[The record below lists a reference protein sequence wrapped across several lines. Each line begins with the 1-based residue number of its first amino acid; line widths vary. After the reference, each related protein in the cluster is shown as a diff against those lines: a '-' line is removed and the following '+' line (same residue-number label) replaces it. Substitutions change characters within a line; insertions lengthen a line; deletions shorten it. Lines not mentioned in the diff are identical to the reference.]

1 MAAGSSRAGS
11 SAGSI
16 SRTPPSWRVLT
27 ARRPCC
33 PGRPTAKLGVLAV
46 NAAQARGR
54 QAASD
59 FPASARRYT
68 RAAVNK
74 VTLRLAGHLAFADLE
89 HAGRKS
95 GTVRHTPVRAF
106 RSGNTVIAGLNFA
119 RQSDWYQNIQAAGT
133 CRMRLG
139 GEQLTLGAPALVPAA
154 RASPIC
160 PGCSGSRSGIWF
172 TQPTMSSCPSCRH
185 RRGRRPALPG
195 STAAEARDRQAA
207 GARQEAA
214 GRLCA
219 VRADLPGLR
228 QRHHRCVRP
237 RIPGFS
243 PGGLGP
249 HLTSSGS
256 PRGLS
261 SGFPFAHRVLP
272 RRPPSSG
279 FPSSGV
285 LRFVPFGRRP
295 GSGSPFRCPSGFPF
309 PWAIFTIALP
319 PGGSAG
325 VGPRRQGPR
334 SPARPPPFRSWISP
348 SSAQHHRRAAAGH
361 DGCRYRIACYER
373 PRAQDTAAPEP
384 PR

>member
-1 MAAGSSRAGS
+1 MTAGSTCGPR
-11 SAGSI
+11 SA
-16 SRTPPSWRVLT
+16 
-27 ARRPCC
+27 
-33 PGRPTAKLGVLAV
+33 
-46 NAAQARGR
+46 
-54 QAASD
+54 D
-59 FPASARRYT
+59 
-68 RAAVNK
+68 
-74 VTLRLAGHLAFADLE
+74 
-89 HAGRKS
+89 
-95 GTVRHTPVRAF
+95 
-106 RSGNTVIAGLNFA
+106 
-119 RQSDWYQNIQAAGT
+119 
-133 CRMRLG
+133 
-139 GEQLTLGAPALVPAA
+139 
-154 RASPIC
+154 
-160 PGCSGSRSGIWF
+160 
-172 TQPTMSSCPSCRH
+172 

-195 STAAEARDRQAA
+195 STAAEARARQRA

-228 QRHHRCVRP
+228 QRHRRCVRP

-261 SGFPFAHRVLP
+261 SGFPFARRVLP
-272 RRPPSSG
+272 RRPPSCG

-295 GSGSPFRCPSGFPF
+295 GSGSPFRCSSGFPF
-309 PWAIFTIALP
+309 PWAILTIALP

-325 VGPRRQGPR
+325 FGPGRQGPR
-334 SPARPPPFRSWISP
+334 SPALPPPSRSWISP

-361 DGCRYRIACYER
+361 NGCRYRIACYER

-384 PR
+384 PRSADLAPPPQDCRSRSAVGRSGRAQTHRTAADGPERRCLGLHGLPLAPDTTYLIGSEECDRRRSAQAW

>member
-1 MAAGSSRAGS
+1 MIGPGQELAAQQGPGGEFPPITRSPRRRVMAAGPSRAGS
-11 SAGSI
+11 SAGST
-16 SRTPPSWRVLT
+16 SRTPPSWRVLA

-33 PGRPTAKLGVLAV
+33 PGRPAAKLGVLAV

-54 QAASD
+54 QAAGD

-89 HAGRKS
+89 HVGRKS

-154 RASPIC
+154 RGVTDLPWLFRFALRHLVHTADYVQLPILQA
-160 PGCSGSRSGIWF
+160 PPRA
-172 TQPTMSSCPSCRH
+172 QAR
-185 RRGRRPALPG
+185 LPG
-195 STAAEARDRQAA
+195 STAAEARDRQPAD
-207 GARQEAA
+207 ARQEAA

-261 SGFPFAHRVLP
+261 SGFPFARRVLP

-295 GSGSPFRCPSGFPF
+295 GSGSPFGV
-309 PWAIFTIALP
+309 P
-319 PGGSAG
+319 PG
-325 VGPRRQGPR
+325 
-334 SPARPPPFRSWISP
+334 SP
-348 SSAQHHRRAAAGH
+348 SLGQSSR
-361 DGCRYRIACYER
+361 
-373 PRAQDTAAPEP
+373 
-384 PR
+384 